1 MHSDATDVDE
11 KHTDMKLAREL
22 NGLHEAPRYTRHAK
36 SDARRLVGGGGDGVG
51 VAAADDGG
59 GGVVATRRSDEWHGT
74 V

>member
-1 MHSDATDVDE
+1 
-11 KHTDMKLAREL
+11 MKKALEP
-22 NGLHEAPRYTRHAK
+22 NGLHEAPPHTRHAK
-36 SDARRLVGGGGDGVG
+36 SDARRLVGGGGGVG